1 MMNAEVSSVE
11 QTDWLARMSKTVT
24 IDARWL
30 VGGIGTY
37 TENLLQGFGHNANGL
52 ELHAIVRGA
61 DATRVKEWCSRVT
74 VVNAPIY
81 TLWEQ
86 LLVPRAAKE
95 CNLLH
100 VPHYNVPVLH
110 RGPLIVSIM
119 DVIHISCEPYR
130 NSARSF
136 LYARPMLN
144 FAARKA
150 DHIVTVSNY
159 SKAQIVETLGVPATK
174 ITVIHCGVGAEF
186 HPDYD
191 KQECR
196 SVVENLGIS
205 RPYLLYVGN
214 LKPHKNVSTLLQAL
228 AQLNTRKRLCHE
240 LVIVGDD
247 ARWKRTIVDECLR
260 LGIADQV
267 VFVPYVSQALLPKI
281 YAAADLLVMPSNAEG
296 FGLPVIEAMACGT
309 PVVCSQAAS
318 LPEVAGDAA
327 AYFDPDDAENLA
339 ETIERLGHSSEL
351 RASLKAKGL
360 QRAKQFT
367 WQEFT
372 RKHLEVY
379 YRFLSRN

>member
-1 MMNAEVSSVE
+1 MKNAEVSAVQ
-11 QTDWLARMSKTVT
+11 QTDWPAAMSKTVT

-37 TENLLQGFGHNANGL
+37 TENLLQGFGHNASGL
-52 ELHAIVRGA
+52 ELHAIVRKT
-61 DATRVKEWCSRVT
+61 DESRVKEWCSRVT

-110 RGPLIVSIM
+110 RGPLVVSIM

-130 NSARSF
+130 HSARSY

-144 FAARKA
+144 CAARKA

-159 SKAQIVETLGVPATK
+159 SKAQIVQELGIPATK

-186 HPDYD
+186 HAKYD
-191 KQECR
+191 KAECR
-196 SVVENLGIS
+196 AVAAKLGIS
-205 RPYLLYVGN
+205 QPYFLYVGN
-214 LKPHKNVSTLLQAL
+214 LKPHKNVSTLLQAV
-228 AQLNTRKRLCHE
+228 AQLHGRKKLSHQ

-247 ARWKRTIVDECLR
+247 ARWKRAIVDECVK

-267 VFVPYVSQALLPKI
+267 VFVPYVSQALLPMI

-296 FGLPVIEAMACGT
+296 FGLPVVEAMACGT
-309 PVVCSQAAS
+309 PVACSQAAS

-327 AYFDPDDAENLA
+327 AYFDPEYAENLA
-339 ETIERLGHSSEL
+339 ETIERLAQSSEL
-351 RASLKAKGL
+351 RQSLTAKGL
-360 QRAKQFT
+360 QRAKQFS

-372 RKHLEVY
+372 RKHIEVY
-379 YRFLSRN
+379 YRFLARN

>member
-1 MMNAEVSSVE
+1 
-11 QTDWLARMSKTVT
+11 MSKTVT

-30 VGGIGTY
+30 IGGIGTY
-37 TENLLQGFGHNANGL
+37 TKNLLQGFGHNANGL
-52 ELHAIVRGA
+52 ELHAIVRGE
-61 DATRVKEWCSRVT
+61 DELRVRDWCSRVT

-119 DVIHISCEPYR
+119 DVIHISCAPYR
-130 NSARSF
+130 HSVRSY

-159 SKAQIVETLGVPATK
+159 SKAQIVEALGIPASK

-186 HPDYD
+186 HPEYN
-191 KQECR
+191 KEECR
-196 SVVENLGIS
+196 SVVSRLGIS

-214 LKPHKNVSTLLQAL
+214 LKPHKNVSTLLRAV
-228 AQLNTRKRLCHE
+228 AQLHQRKKLSHE

-247 ARWKRTIVDECLR
+247 ARWKRALVDECLR
-260 LGIADQV
+260 LGIADKV
-267 VFVPYVSQALLPKI
+267 VFVPYVSQAQLPKI
-281 YAAADLLVMPSNAEG
+281 YATADLLVMPSNAEG
-296 FGLPVIEAMACGT
+296 FGLPVVEAMACGT
-309 PVVCSQAAS
+309 PVVCSRAAS

-327 AYFDPDDAENLA
+327 VYFDPDDADDLA
-339 ETIERLGHSSEL
+339 ETIERLVHSSDL
-351 RASLKAKGL
+351 RESLRDKGL
-360 QRAKQFT
+360 HRAKQFT

-372 RKHLEVY
+372 RKHIEVY
-379 YRFLSRN
+379 YRFLARN

>member
-1 MMNAEVSSVE
+1 
-11 QTDWLARMSKTVT
+11 MSKTVT

-30 VGGIGTY
+30 IGGIGTY
-37 TENLLQGFGHNANGL
+37 TENLLQGFAHTADGL
-52 ELHAIVRGA
+52 ELHAIVRGE

-81 TLWEQ
+81 TLCEQ

-100 VPHYNVPVLH
+100 VPHYNVPVMH

-119 DVIHISCEPYR
+119 DVIHISCAPYR
-130 NSARSF
+130 HSMRSY

-159 SKAQIVETLGVPATK
+159 SKAQIVEVLGIPASK
-174 ITVIHCGVGAEF
+174 VTVIHCGVGAEF
-186 HPDYD
+186 HPEYD
-191 KQECR
+191 KQECK
-196 SVVENLGIS
+196 SVVARLGVS

-214 LKPHKNVSTLLQAL
+214 LKPHKNVSTLLRAL
-228 AQLNTRKRLCHE
+228 AHLQQRKKLSHE

-247 ARWKRTIVDECLR
+247 ARWKRAIVDECLR
-260 LGIADQV
+260 LGVADQV

-296 FGLPVIEAMACGT
+296 FGLPVLEGMACGT

-327 AYFDPDDAENLA
+327 VYFDPEDAGELV
-339 ETIERLGHSSEL
+339 EVIERVVDSSDVREL
-351 RASLKAKGL
+351 LRAKGL
-360 QRAKQFT
+360 RRAKQFT

-372 RKHLEVY
+372 RQHIELY
-379 YRFLSRN
+379 YRFLARN

>member
-1 MMNAEVSSVE
+1 MKNREALPGEKRNG
-11 QTDWLARMSKTVT
+11 TAGTPKTVT

-37 TENLLQGFGHNANGL
+37 TENLLQGFGDNANGL
-52 ELHAIVRGA
+52 ELHAIVREA
-61 DATRVKEWCSRVT
+61 DATRVKDWCTRVT
-74 VVNAPIY
+74 VVNTPIY

-119 DVIHISCEPYR
+119 DVIHISCAAYR
-130 NSARSF
+130 YSARSY

-159 SKAQIVETLGVPATK
+159 SKAQIVEALGVPEAK
-174 ITVIHCGVGAEF
+174 VTVIHCGVGAEF

-191 KQECR
+191 VEECR
-196 SVVENLGIS
+196 SAVAKLGIS

-214 LKPHKNVSTLLQAL
+214 LKPHKNVSTLLRAL
-228 AQLNTRKRLCHE
+228 AQLHERRKLFHQ

-247 ARWKRTIVDECLR
+247 ARWKRTIVDECAS
-260 LGIADQV
+260 LGIAGQV
-267 VFVPYVSQALLPKI
+267 VFVPHVSQALLPMI

-296 FGLPVIEAMACGT
+296 FGLPVVEAMACGT
-309 PVVCSQAAS
+309 PVACSQAAS

-327 AYFDPDDAENLA
+327 AYFDAEDAENLA
-339 ETIERLGHSSEL
+339 GTIERLAQSSEL
-351 RASLKAKGL
+351 RESLRAKGL

-372 RKHLEVY
+372 RKHIEVY
-379 YRFLSRN
+379 YRFLDRN

>member
-1 MMNAEVSSVE
+1 
-11 QTDWLARMSKTVT
+11 MSKTVT

-30 VGGIGTY
+30 IGGIGTY
-37 TENLLQGFGHNANGL
+37 TENLLQGFGHSANGL
-52 ELHAIVRGA
+52 ELHAIVRGE
-61 DATRVKEWCSRVT
+61 DAPRVRNWCSRVT

-119 DVIHISCEPYR
+119 DVIHISCAPYR
-130 NSARSF
+130 HSVSSY

-150 DHIVTVSNY
+150 DQIVTVSNY
-159 SKAQIVETLGVPATK
+159 SKAQIVEALGIPASK
-174 ITVIHCGVGAEF
+174 ITVIHCGVGTEF
-186 HPDYD
+186 HPEYD
-191 KQECR
+191 KQECK
-196 SVVENLGIS
+196 SVAARLGIS
-205 RPYLLYVGN
+205 RQYVLYVGN
-214 LKPHKNVSTLLQAL
+214 LKPHKNVSTLLRAL
-228 AQLNTRKRLCHE
+228 AQLHRRKKLCHK

-260 LGIADQV
+260 LGMGDQV
-267 VFVPYVSQALLPKI
+267 VFVPYVSQELLPKI

-296 FGLPVIEAMACGT
+296 FGLPVVEAMACGT

-327 AYFDPDDAENLA
+327 AYFDPEDADNLA
-339 ETIERLGHSSEL
+339 EVIERLVHRSDL
-351 RASLKAKGL
+351 RESLRVKGL
-360 QRAKQFT
+360 RRAKQFT

-372 RKHLEVY
+372 RKHIELY
-379 YRFLSRN
+379 YRVLAQN

>member
-1 MMNAEVSSVE
+1 MKNVEVPSVV
-11 QTDWLARMSKTVT
+11 QTDWLAGMPKTVT

-37 TENLLQGFGHNANGL
+37 TENLLRGFGHNGNGL
-52 ELHAIVRGA
+52 ELHAIVREA
-61 DATRVKEWCSRVT
+61 DAARVKEWCTRVT

-119 DVIHISCEPYR
+119 DVIHISCAPYR
-130 NSARSF
+130 HSARSY

-150 DHIVTVSNY
+150 DHVVTVSNY
-159 SKAQIVETLGVPATK
+159 SKAQIVEALGIPETK

-191 KQECR
+191 KTECKSMVAR
-196 SVVENLGIS
+196 LGIS

-214 LKPHKNVSTLLQAL
+214 LKPHKNVSTLLQAV
-228 AQLNTRKRLCHE
+228 AQLHGRKKLSHE

-247 ARWKRTIVDECLR
+247 ARWKRTIVDECVR
-260 LGIADQV
+260 LGVADQV

-296 FGLPVIEAMACGT
+296 FGLPIVEAMACGT
-309 PVVCSQAAS
+309 PVACSQAAS

-327 AYFDPDDAENLA
+327 AYFDPEDAENLA
-339 ETIERLGHSSEL
+339 ETIERLAHSSDL
-351 RASLKAKGL
+351 RESLRAKGL

-372 RKHLEVY
+372 RKHIEVY
-379 YRFLSRN
+379 YRLLSRN

>member
-1 MMNAEVSSVE
+1 M
-11 QTDWLARMSKTVT
+11 TKTVT

-37 TENLLQGFGHNANGL
+37 TENLLQGFGHNPNGL

-61 DATRVKEWCSRVT
+61 DATRVKEWCSHVT

-86 LLVPRAAKE
+86 FLVPRAAKE

-119 DVIHISCEPYR
+119 DVIHISCAPYR
-130 NSARSF
+130 HSARSY

-150 DHIVTVSNY
+150 DHIVTISNY
-159 SKAQIVETLGVPATK
+159 SKAQIVESLGIAASK

-186 HPDYD
+186 HPEYN
-191 KQECR
+191 KEECR
-196 SVVENLGIS
+196 SVVARLGIS

-214 LKPHKNVSTLLQAL
+214 LKPHKNVSTLLRAVAHL
-228 AQLNTRKRLCHE
+228 HGGKKLSHD

-247 ARWKRTIVDECLR
+247 ARWKRAIVDECLR

-267 VFVPYVSQALLPKI
+267 VIVPYVSQALLPKI

-327 AYFDPDDAENLA
+327 VYFDPEDPEDLA
-339 ETIERLGHSSEL
+339 ESIERLGHSSDL
-351 RASLKAKGL
+351 RESLKVKGL

-372 RKHLEVY
+372 RKHIEVY
-379 YRFLSRN
+379 YRFLVRN

>member
-1 MMNAEVSSVE
+1 
-11 QTDWLARMSKTVT
+11 MSKTVT

-30 VGGIGTY
+30 IGGIGTY
-37 TENLLQGFGHNANGL
+37 TENLLQGFGHNVNGL
-52 ELHAIVRGA
+52 ELHAIVREE
-61 DATRVKEWCSRVT
+61 DAPRVKEWCSRVT

-119 DVIHISCEPYR
+119 DVIHISCVPYR
-130 NSARSF
+130 HSMRSY

-159 SKAQIVETLGVPATK
+159 SKVQIVEALGIPASK
-174 ITVIHCGVGAEF
+174 ITVIHCGVGTEF
-186 HPDYD
+186 HPEYD
-191 KQECR
+191 KQECK
-196 SVVENLGIS
+196 SVAARLGIR
-205 RPYLLYVGN
+205 RPYVLYVGN
-214 LKPHKNVSTLLQAL
+214 LKPHKNVSTLLRAL
-228 AQLNTRKRLCHE
+228 AQLHRRKKLSHK

-260 LGIADQV
+260 LGINDQV
-267 VFVPYVSQALLPKI
+267 VFVPYVSQELLPKI

-296 FGLPVIEAMACGT
+296 FGLPVVEAMACGT

-327 AYFDPDDAENLA
+327 AYFDSEDADNLA
-339 ETIERLGHSSEL
+339 EVIERLVNRSDL
-351 RASLKAKGL
+351 RESLRVKGL
-360 QRAKQFT
+360 RRAKQFT

-372 RKHLEVY
+372 RKHIELY
-379 YRFLSRN
+379 YRVLAQN

>member
-1 MMNAEVSSVE
+1 
-11 QTDWLARMSKTVT
+11 MSKTVT

-30 VGGIGTY
+30 IGGIGTY
-37 TENLLQGFGHNANGL
+37 TENLLQGFGHSANGL
-52 ELHAIVRGA
+52 ELHAIVRGE
-61 DATRVKEWCSRVT
+61 DAPRVRNWCSRVT

-100 VPHYNVPVLH
+100 VPHYNVPLLH

-119 DVIHISCEPYR
+119 DVIHISCAPYR
-130 NSARSF
+130 HSVSSY

-150 DHIVTVSNY
+150 DQIVTVSNY
-159 SKAQIVETLGVPATK
+159 SKAQIVEALGIPASK

-186 HPDYD
+186 HPEYN
-191 KQECR
+191 KEECR
-196 SVVENLGIS
+196 SVVSRLGIS

-214 LKPHKNVSTLLQAL
+214 LKPHKNVSTLLRAV
-228 AQLNTRKRLCHE
+228 AQLHQRKKLSHE

-247 ARWKRTIVDECLR
+247 ARWKRTIVDECVR

-267 VFVPYVSQALLPKI
+267 VFVPYVSPALLPKI

-296 FGLPVIEAMACGT
+296 FGLPVVEAMACGT

-327 AYFDPDDAENLA
+327 VYFDPDDPGDLA
-339 ETIERLGHSSEL
+339 RAIERLVHSGDL
-351 RASLKAKGL
+351 RESLRVKGL
-360 QRAKQFT
+360 QRARQFT

-372 RKHLEVY
+372 RKHIEIY
-379 YRFLSRN
+379 YRFLA

>member
-1 MMNAEVSSVE
+1 MREVSPLKQSE
-11 QTDWLARMSKTVT
+11 WLAAMSKTVT

-37 TENLLQGFGHNANGL
+37 TENLLQGFGPNANGL
-52 ELHAIVRGA
+52 ELHAIVRGE
-61 DATRVKEWCSRVT
+61 DAARVKEWCSRVT

-86 LLVPRAAKE
+86 LLVPRAAKQ

-100 VPHYNVPVLH
+100 VPHYNVPVMH
-110 RGPLIVSIM
+110 RGLLIVSIM
-119 DVIHISCEPYR
+119 DVIHISCAPYR
-130 NSARSF
+130 HSVRSY

-159 SKAQIVETLGVPATK
+159 SKAQIVEALGISASK

-186 HPDYD
+186 HPEYD
-191 KQECR
+191 KQEGK
-196 SVVENLGIS
+196 SVVAKLGIS

-214 LKPHKNVSTLLQAL
+214 LKPHKNVSTLLRAL
-228 AQLNTRKRLCHE
+228 AQLQQRKKLCHE
-240 LVIVGDD
+240 LVIIGDD
-247 ARWKRTIVDECLR
+247 ARWKRTIVDECLS

-267 VFVPYVSQALLPKI
+267 VFVPHVSQALLPKI

-296 FGLPVIEAMACGT
+296 FGLPVVEAMACGT

-327 AYFDPDDAENLA
+327 VYFDPEEADDLA
-339 ETIERLGHSSEL
+339 EVIERLVHSSDL
-351 RASLKAKGL
+351 RESLRAKGL
-360 QRAKQFT
+360 RRAKQFT

-372 RKHLEVY
+372 RKHIELY
-379 YRFLSRN
+379 SRFLAQN